1 MIETIAK
8 VEVIL
13 SGIALFFS
21 GIALFFSF
29 YCLFYILYCN
39 SSGKFHSGINFKMN
53 AKGQPVSRLKD
64 GEAWAVKK

>member
-13 SGIALFFS
+13 S

-53 AKGQPVSRLKD
+53 AKGQPVSKLKD